1 MKLPLCSHFTL
12 TSFHN
17 SILLCDVDV
26 AIYADMRISRCQKR
40 CSDGKPFYYI
50 AHSDINNTLG
60 NFLFKDKIL
69 QQRFLKNSKHWTFAK
84 SLFSFSN
91 QFLAFQ
97 SAFFM

>member
-1 MKLPLCSHFTL
+1 MDLVFDQLLTDVKKQAFFLGKFSLGSHFTL

-26 AIYADMRISRCQKR
+26 AIYANKRISRCQKR

-60 NFLFKDKIL
+60 DFLFKILKIKYK
-69 QQRFLKNSKHWTFAK
+69 R
-84 SLFSFSN
+84 
-91 QFLAFQ
+91 
-97 SAFFM
+97 